1 MKVIFAEKR
10 IEITKAFSDK
20 ASHFGSQEYHA
31 LRVVMNDLPEFQIV
45 VKSAPK
51 RQSHNPHYGMT
62 YSYMEAFIAAADPS
76 GSAME
81 DFEMLR
87 RMCNFFEVRKWFII
101 RFPESRDLA
110 A

>member
-1 MKVIFAEKR
+1 MKVIFAEKK

-20 ASHFGSQEYHA
+20 ASHFGSQEYHDMRA
-31 LRVVMNDLPEFQIV
+31 VMNDLPDFQIV

-51 RQSHNPHYGMT
+51 RQNRNPHYGMT
-62 YSYMEAFIAAADPS
+62 YSYMEAYIAAADPS

-87 RMCNFFEVRKWFII
+87 GICGYLEILQWFIK
-101 RFPESRDLA
+101 RFPESQDLA

>member
-20 ASHFGSQEYHA
+20 ASHFGSQEYHDMRA
-31 LRVVMNDLPEFQIV
+31 VMNELPGFQIV
-45 VKSAPK
+45 VKSTPK
-51 RQSHNPHYGMT
+51 RQNRNPHSGMT
-62 YSYMEAFIAAADPS
+62 YSYMEAYIAAADPS

-81 DFEMLR
+81 DFKMLR
-87 RMCNFFEVRKWFII
+87 RMCNFFEVRKWFIS
-101 RFPESRDLA
+101 RFPESQDLA